1 MTLTRS
7 DREPGEADDQS
18 RDGGPIGVA
27 ARRPRSAEQVTRS
40 VELEAPPAQV
50 WDALTEDGL
59 LGEWLADEVELEAE
73 PGGEVVCR
81 YADGEERRGEV
92 ELVEEAERLAWSWRR
107 EGGAPSRVE
116 LVLDAVADRTRLTII
131 ETAPVFETGGPA
143 TTGPL
148 LLAATAGPRRRAWT
162 GPRLAAPAGPGLA
175 VVDPRLAATWGP
187 PLARLRSA
195 VRLVL
200 A

>member
-7 DREPGEADDQS
+7 ERGPAD
-18 RDGGPIGVA
+18 
-27 ARRPRSAEQVTRS
+27 AERVKRS
-40 VELEAPPAQV
+40 VELDAAPSEV
-50 WDALTEDGL
+50 WDALTEDAL

-73 PGGEVVCR
+73 PGGAIVCR

-116 LVLDAVADRTRLTII
+116 LVLDAVADRTRLTVI
-131 ETAPVFETGGPA
+131 ETAPLRTN
-143 TTGPL
+143 GPL
-148 LLAATAGPRRRAWT
+148 LLAGI
-162 GPRLAAPAGPGLA
+162 AGPGSRAWIGPQLA
-175 VVDPRLAATWGP
+175 GAAGPSGLGATWAP
-187 PLARLRSA
+187 PLARLQAA

>member
-7 DREPGEADDQS
+7 EREPVD
-18 RDGGPIGVA
+18 
-27 ARRPRSAEQVTRS
+27 AERVTRS
-40 VELEAPPAQV
+40 VELDAAPAEV
-50 WDALTEDGL
+50 WDALTEDAL
-59 LGEWLADEVELEAE
+59 LGEWLADEVELEAA
-73 PGGEVVCR
+73 PGGEIVCR

-116 LVLDAVADRTRLTII
+116 LVLDAVADRTRLTIT
-131 ETAPVFETGGPA
+131 ETAPVFETVPFGA
-143 TTGPL
+143 TGSL
-148 LLAATAGPRRRAWT
+148 L
-162 GPRLAAPAGPGLA
+162 LAAPAGGAGLA
-175 VVDPRLAATWGP
+175 WGRR
-187 PLARLRSA
+187 LARLQAA

>member
-7 DREPGEADDQS
+7 EREPVD
-18 RDGGPIGVA
+18 
-27 ARRPRSAEQVTRS
+27 AERVTRS
-40 VELEAPPAQV
+40 VELDAAPAEV
-50 WDALTEDGL
+50 WDALTEDAL

-73 PGGEVVCR
+73 PGGEIVCR

-92 ELVEEAERLAWSWRR
+92 ELVEEAERLAWNWRR

-116 LVLDAVADRTRLTII
+116 LVLDAVGERTRLTVI
-131 ETAPVFETGGPA
+131 EMAPVRA
-143 TTGPL
+143 SGPL
-148 LLAATAGPRRRAWT
+148 LLAGAG
-162 GPRLAAPAGPGLA
+162 
-175 VVDPRLAATWGP
+175 ATWGA
-187 PLARLRSA
+187 PLGRLGVA

>member
-7 DREPGEADDQS
+7 EREPVD
-18 RDGGPIGVA
+18 
-27 ARRPRSAEQVTRS
+27 AERVTRS
-40 VELEAPPAQV
+40 VELDAAPAEV
-50 WDALTEDGL
+50 WDALTEDAL

-73 PGGEVVCR
+73 PGGEIICR

-116 LVLDAVADRTRLTII
+116 LVLDAVADRTRLTVI
-131 ETAPVFETGGPA
+131 ETQSPVLETGA
-143 TTGPL
+143 FKTAGPL
-148 LLAATAGPRRRAWT
+148 LLAGAGLSWRHR
-162 GPRLAAPAGPGLA
+162 
-175 VVDPRLAATWGP
+175 
-187 PLARLRSA
+187 LARLRAA

>member
-7 DREPGEADDQS
+7 EREPVD
-18 RDGGPIGVA
+18 
-27 ARRPRSAEQVTRS
+27 AERVTRS
-40 VELEAPPAQV
+40 VELDAAPAEV
-50 WDALTEDGL
+50 WDALTEGAL
-59 LGEWLADEVELEAE
+59 LGEWLADEVEIEAE
-73 PGGEVVCR
+73 PGGEIVCR

-107 EGGAPSRVE
+107 DGGAPSRVE

-131 ETAPVFETGGPA
+131 ETQSPVLETGALGA
-143 TTGPL
+143 TRPL
-148 LLAATAGPRRRAWT
+148 LLASATW
-162 GPRLAAPAGPGLA
+162 GPRLA
-175 VVDPRLAATWGP
+175 RLQV
-187 PLARLRSA
+187 A